1 MHQVS
6 VAGWLDQHS
15 RNQAVIWG
23 IKPGL
28 VQVKWV
34 NPAKPGDA
42 TITLIA
48 RFMGPTW
55 GLPGADRT
63 QVGPMW
69 ATWTLLSGL
78 YASINLII
86 IGSGYALWLLIA
98 KTMPQLWP
106 VNNGPLGAHFGR
118 ILIKFTIIFIWKMA
132 DIYSGLNILTAVLIL
147 PISIPRAQ
155 PLRSHKT
162 QTG

>member
-1 MHQVS
+1 MCVTWCDGWWWYTQQCFLHQIS
-6 VAGWLDQHS
+6 VAGWLDQHNG
-15 RNQAVIWG
+15 NQAIIWG

-34 NPAKPGDA
+34 NPVKPGDA

-78 YASINLII
+78 YASINFII

-106 VNNGPLGAHFGR
+106 VDNGPLGAHFGG
-118 ILIKFTIIFIWKMA
+118 ILIKLQLFLFGRWQTFIQA
-132 DIYSGLNILTAVLIL
+132 SIY
-147 PISIPRAQ
+147 
-155 PLRSHKT
+155 
-162 QTG
+162 